1 MLNDFFSYPFFLKLI
16 VFSTGRELLRS
27 LPIVM
32 SSRFLPLTKNT
43 IQSGYKQLPCKSST
57 VRSQTLIFYTHHKNV
72 IFCEQLKAG
81 ILPGKIHHHYKN
93 SALKNKTSNLNKQKR
108 IINYVMPYI
117 LNTFPFLGKKMPK
130 MLIHVD

>member
-16 VFSTGRELLRS
+16 LFFTGRELLRS

-43 IQSGYKQLPCKSST
+43 IQSGYKQLHCKSST
-57 VRSQTLIFYTHHKNV
+57 VRSQTLIFHTHHKSV
-72 IFCEQLKAG
+72 IFYEQVKAG

-93 SALKNKTSNLNKQKR
+93 SALKNKTSNLNNKKK
-108 IINYVMPYI
+108 NYQLCYAIYFKYI
-117 LNTFPFLGKKMPK
+117 SFFREKTPK
-130 MLIHVD
+130 MLICVN